1 MLIIFLIYIG
11 IGVVLNFTPP
21 LKRKIWVAQM
31 NAASSDNATPI
42 RLVLFTVVIRLGVVV
57 FYPLFL
63 LKR

>member
-31 NAASSDNATPI
+31 NAASSDNAT
-42 RLVLFTVVIRLGVVV
+42 VVIRLGVVV